1 MSKPIHVLS
10 RAVIID
16 NEHILLC
23 KTKQRDQEFYYLPGG
38 HVEHDESAHQ
48 AVVREMLEE
57 AGVEC
62 SVERFLGCLEYN
74 FSAEKYSNCCHTH
87 EYNLLFKVVSSSLA
101 LSIPLKRMEVHTE
114 LVWINL
120 KDLITIDLRP
130 EPLKVLISK
139 WLTSDCHE
147 AFESEIKQ

>member
-1 MSKPIHVLS
+1 MTNLIHVLS

-16 NEHILLC
+16 NEHIFLC
-23 KTKQRDQEFYYLPGG
+23 KAKQRDLDFYYLPGG

-87 EYNLLFKVVSSSLA
+87 EYNLLFKVVSPSLSP
-101 LSIPLKRMEVHTE
+101 SIELKRMEAHFE
-114 LVWINL
+114 LVWISL
-120 KDLITIDLRP
+120 KDLMIIDLRP
-130 EPLKVLISK
+130 EPLKVLIPK
-139 WLTSDCHE
+139 WLKSECQGS
-147 AFESEIKQ
+147 FESEMKQ